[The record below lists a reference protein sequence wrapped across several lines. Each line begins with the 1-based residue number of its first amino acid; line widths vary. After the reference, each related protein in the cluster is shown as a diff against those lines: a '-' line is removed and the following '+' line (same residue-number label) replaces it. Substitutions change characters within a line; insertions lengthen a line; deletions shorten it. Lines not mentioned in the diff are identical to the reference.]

1 MLFRQII
8 ACAALA
14 VGTSIAAAQ
23 QYPTRVVKVIVPFT
37 AGGGIDVFVREIAAD
52 LTPKWGHAV
61 IIENRAG
68 ASGNLGTEAAAKSPP
83 DGYTLLAG
91 INQTFAAN
99 RFLYKSLP
107 YDPEHGFVPI
117 TQMTQIDMFLL
128 AHPSVQAMD
137 LRELVALARRE
148 PGKLTYGSFGS
159 GSQPQ
164 LVYEMLKKKEGLGL
178 LHVPYKGIAPILTAL
193 VSGEILL
200 TVGSSSVAGTLLK
213 AGRLKALAIAGKRRS
228 PQFPGV
234 PTTAELGCPYV
245 LASIWF
251 GLFAPAGTPPAIV
264 EKIGADVRAIMRTP
278 AFAERQAAK
287 GLDVVAST
295 SQDLAA
301 TIREEV
307 TSVGEMIRAAGIRA
321 E

>member
-213 AGRLKALAIAGKRRS
+213 AGRLKALAIAGKRARPRRS
-228 PQFPGV
+228 SRRLAPMCV
-234 PTTAELGCPYV
+234 P
-245 LASIWF
+245 S
-251 GLFAPAGTPPAIV
+251 
-264 EKIGADVRAIMRTP
+264 
-278 AFAERQAAK
+278 
-287 GLDVVAST
+287 
-295 SQDLAA
+295 
-301 TIREEV
+301 
-307 TSVGEMIRAAGIRA
+307 
-321 E
+321 